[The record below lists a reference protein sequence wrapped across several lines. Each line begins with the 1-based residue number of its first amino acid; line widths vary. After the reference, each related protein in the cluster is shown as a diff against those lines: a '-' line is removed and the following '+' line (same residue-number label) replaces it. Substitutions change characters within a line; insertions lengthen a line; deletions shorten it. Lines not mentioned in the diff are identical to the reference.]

1 MKKFLI
7 TLSALGLTTAA
18 AFAQVEAPSFAA
30 ADADTSGDVTLAEA
44 QVLWADLTQETFD
57 IADTDKNGSL
67 NQAEFDAYV
76 ATLPA
81 PAAQ

>member
-1 MKKFLI
+1 MKTFLI
-7 TLSALGLTTAA
+7 TLTALGLTTAA
-18 AFAQVEAPSFAA
+18 AFAQAEAPSFAT
-30 ADADTSGDVTLAEA
+30 ADADASGDVTLVEA
-44 QVLWADLTQETFD
+44 QVLWADLTQD
-57 IADTDKNGSL
+57 IYDAADTDKSGSL